1 MQPFFRKFFGISLI
15 FAAILGIIFST
26 FGAVGIWTVRTSV
39 LASLD
44 ETTEL
49 LITTLETTSDGLVVV
64 DDSLDAA
71 TGTLTAT
78 AQTTETMAQTLVEIS
93 SLANGIVG
101 IVNLVGGGIEAP
113 DTQNTDLAADVQT
126 MTANLN
132 QVTTS
137 LNEAQEVVDSYQLS
151 IDNATTQLENIQNNG
166 PTWITITAAVM
177 TIMLVW
183 LAVAQVGLL
192 LQGVELV
199 RKR

>member
-1 MQPFFRKFFGISLI
+1 M
-15 FAAILGIIFST
+15 IFSV
-26 FGAVGIWTVRTSV
+26 FSAVSIWAVHKSV
-39 LASLD
+39 IVSLD

-49 LITTLETTSDGLVVV
+49 LIATLETTSDGLIVVH
-64 DDSLDAA
+64 DSLNAA
-71 TGTLTAT
+71 TGTLSAT

-113 DTQNTDLAADVQT
+113 DTQNTDLVADVET

-132 QVTTS
+132 EVTTS
-137 LNEAQEVVDSYQLS
+137 LVDAQEVVDSYQ
-151 IDNATTQLENIQNNG
+151 IAVNNAIIQLEAIQLNG
-166 PTWITITAAVM
+166 PTWITIFTIVL

-192 LQGVELV
+192 LQGIELV
-199 RKR
+199 RKQ